1 MTNPS
6 PWPFP
11 REPIPP
17 DRRRPPPS
25 WPDPEPA
32 PWVSCETHA
41 LMMAGD
47 YLRGRCGQIWG
58 A

>member
-11 REPIPP
+11 LEPIPP

-32 PWVSCETHA
+32 PW
-41 LMMAGD
+41 
-47 YLRGRCGQIWG
+47 
-58 A
+58 